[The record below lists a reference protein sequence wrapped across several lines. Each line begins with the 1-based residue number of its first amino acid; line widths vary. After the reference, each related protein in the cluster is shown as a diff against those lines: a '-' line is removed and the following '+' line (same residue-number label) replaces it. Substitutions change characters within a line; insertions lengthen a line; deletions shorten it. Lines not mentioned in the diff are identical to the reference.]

1 MSNFDFIPNNTE
13 RNTADM
19 NVVALFLKAFMDSGE
34 FVDSG
39 WGYTPRLTADGKF
52 VRHNVISPTDVHFK
66 WCDVEYAFKVL
77 KEKGYFISTW
87 SSPKGIS
94 RGYVLHTTR
103 ERGYQYI

>member
-1 MSNFDFIPNNTE
+1 MSNFDFIPNNPE

-19 NVVALFLKAFMDSGE
+19 NVVALFLKAFMDKEE

-39 WGYTPRLTADGKF
+39 WGHTSRLTADGKF
-52 VRHNVISPTDVHFK
+52 VRHDGVVPNEVKFK

-77 KEKGYFISTW
+77 KEKGYFINVS

-94 RGYVLHTTR
+94 RWYTLHTTKK
-103 ERGYQYI
+103 RGHHYL